1 MVHLAICSSPEN
13 QKSSFQL
20 FIYSETSVKGSQQD
34 TMAMEVRIAHG
45 YEIIKR
51 IGNYLSMPCHFN
63 FIWLTSHIFAYTT
76 CFVNCSFVLK
86 TNIGSNRYRELM
98 IFA

>member
-1 MVHLAICSSPEN
+1 MVHLAICSSPQF

-20 FIYSETSVKGSQQD
+20 FICSETSVKGSQQD
-34 TMAMEVRIAHG
+34 TIAMEVTIAYD
-45 YEIIKR
+45 YEIIER
-51 IGNYLSMPCHFN
+51 RGNSLSMPCHFN
-63 FIWLTSHIFAYTT
+63 FIWLTSHIFPYKR

-86 TNIGSNRYRELM
+86 TNIGSNSYRKLM